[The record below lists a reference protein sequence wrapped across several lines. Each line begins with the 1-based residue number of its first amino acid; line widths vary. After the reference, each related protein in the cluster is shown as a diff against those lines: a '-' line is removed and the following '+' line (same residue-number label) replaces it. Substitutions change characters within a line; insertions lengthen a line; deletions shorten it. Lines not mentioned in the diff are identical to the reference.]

1 MASKN
6 VAEFTT
12 ANWEQEVV
20 QSDKP
25 VLVADAAK
33 SGH

>member
-1 MASKN
+1 VENLTRLFPEA
-6 VAEFTT
+6 FR
-12 ANWEQEVV
+12 
-20 QSDKP
+20 DKP